1 MPEIREFMKQFYIL
15 DDWVRQFLIVGEEEV
30 LLIDTGV
37 EESHVA
43 EAVRQITSL
52 PVRVGAH
59 PWRP

>member
-15 DDWVRQFLIVGEEEV
+15 DDWVRQFLIVGEEEA

-43 EAVRQITSL
+43 ADHQ
-52 PVRVGAH
+52 PAGAGGAH